1 MSAFLRVLTGAGLA
15 ALVATAPAAAAGS
28 VLTHV
33 EAQRGT
39 AADRLVFTF
48 TGPLPA
54 KVRTMAVTRV
64 TADGSGAP
72 VRVRGRAFR
81 MVMFAMAD
89 AHDANWKAS
98 CAPRVLT
105 PTLDVVVQAKM
116 TGDFEGQVT
125 YGVGLTRQV
134 TPTIVRRPASRQ
146 IVVVFRR

>member
-1 MSAFLRVLTGAGLA
+1 MPTIARSLAVSAAVA
-15 ALVATAPAAAAGS
+15 AIAAAPAAGATILKG
-28 VLTHV
+28 V
-33 EAQRGT
+33 EAQRGA

-72 VRVRGRAFR
+72 VRVQGRAFR
-81 MVMFAMAD
+81 MVVFAMAD

-105 PTLDVVVQAKM
+105 PTLDVLVQAKM

-146 IVVVFRR
+146 IIVLFRR